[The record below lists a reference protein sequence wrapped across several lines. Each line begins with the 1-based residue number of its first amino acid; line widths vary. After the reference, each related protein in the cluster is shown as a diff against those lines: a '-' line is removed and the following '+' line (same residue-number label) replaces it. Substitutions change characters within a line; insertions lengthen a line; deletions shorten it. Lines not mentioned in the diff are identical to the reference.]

1 MTDAEHRLASAALR
15 NWGIVDYVP
24 KLLKQR
30 ENYVYAVHTTKGT
43 SAVLRVHRQHYHSE
57 ASLRSEL
64 QWLAHLHEAGLAVP
78 RPIADLRGELLV
90 RQTSDEIPEPRSVD
104 MLSWV
109 PGKVLGESGV
119 SLPWPTAELRRI
131 FFALGAAMAEL
142 HKTSDDWRVPRGFV
156 RHAWDSEGLLGET
169 PFWGRFWENEALDS
183 GQRDM
188 LRRARSL
195 LRDELARY
203 TEAGGDY
210 GLIHADLIR
219 ENVLVS
225 PDSIAL
231 IDFDDGGFGW
241 RLFDLATALI
251 RNRAEPSYALIETAL
266 IDGYRS
272 CRNLTDAD
280 LEKLP
285 MFMLLRSC
293 TYLGWIRTR
302 SDVPGGREKTQRF
315 IAECCALTE
324 DYLRDWNK
332 ARPV

>member
-1 MTDAEHRLASAALR
+1 MTDAEHCLASAALL
-15 NWGIVDYVP
+15 NWGIVDCEP
-24 KLLKQR
+24 QLLKRR
-30 ENYVYAVHTTKGT
+30 ENHVYAVHSTEGA
-43 SAVLRVHRQHYHSE
+43 SAVLRVHRPHYHSE

-64 QWLAHLHEAGLAVP
+64 QWMAHLHKAGLAVP

-109 PGKVLGESGV
+109 PGTVLGESGV
-119 SLPWPTAELRRI
+119 PLPWSTAELRRN
-131 FFALGAAMAEL
+131 FFALGAAMAAL
-142 HKTSDDWRVPRGFV
+142 HTTSDDWRMPREFV

-169 PFWGRFWENEALDS
+169 PFWGRFWENETLDS
-183 GQRDM
+183 RQRDM
-188 LRRARSL
+188 LRHTRSL
-195 LRDELARY
+195 LRDDLARY

-225 PDSIAL
+225 PGSIAL

-251 RNRAEPSYALIETAL
+251 RNRAEPHYELIETAL

-272 CRNLTDAD
+272 CRNLMDAD
-280 LEKLP
+280 LQELP

-302 SDVPGGREKTQRF
+302 SDVPGSCEKTQRF
-315 IAECCALTE
+315 ITECCALTE
-324 DYLRDWNK
+324 DYLRTRS
-332 ARPV
+332 A